1 MPEYNKEEMEQSTAG
16 STLNRTFAKTL
27 GSILD
32 SASIV
37 YPATK
42 DVDIHFSVALVG
54 EMQREEVA
62 GLLKELPVVADIA
75 LNKDLGGK
83 AAILLDVQTASAL
96 SSFVLSGRPTKKDT
110 LSEDDIVFLRDA
122 VSPIVESLSSA
133 CEEAAGRPFGSMTDI
148 GLLDSSGQERMLEEL
163 PQFLYRATVSVMLG
177 THIAGKIAVVL
188 PLNLAEIL
196 TETEATPTRGKVEA
210 DVRAYEHIELN
221 EEGDKSSYS
230 GAHTREPIMENID
243 LILDIQL
250 KLTARLGQVEMPVGE
265 IMKLAPGSVIDID
278 RLADEPVELVVND
291 RPIARGEIVVV
302 QENFG
307 VKITEIISPKDRIK
321 TLRQP

>member
-1 MPEYNKEEMEQSTAG
+1 MAEANKENADIEHNILSHD
-16 STLNRTFAKTL
+16 FAKAL
-27 GSILD
+27 AAILE
-32 SASIV
+32 SASFM
-37 YPATK
+37 YPAA
-42 DVDIHFSVALVG
+42 DFEVRFSVALVG
-54 EMQREEVA
+54 EMQKNEFANLVS
-62 GLLKELPVVADIA
+62 ELPVVADIV
-75 LNKDLGGK
+75 LNKDLGEK

-96 SSFVLSGRPTKKDT
+96 ASFVSSGKPKKMST
-110 LSEDDIVFLRDA
+110 LGEEDIASLRDA
-122 VSPIVESLSSA
+122 LSPIVESFSTA
-133 CEEAAGRPFGSMTDI
+133 CDEAAGRAFGSMADI
-148 GLLDSSGQERMLEEL
+148 GVLDSYSQKRMVEEL
-163 PQFLYRATVSVMLG
+163 PESLYRATVSVMLG
-177 THIAGKIAVVL
+177 PRTTGKIAIVL
-188 PLNLAEIL
+188 PSNLAELL
-196 TETEATPTRGKVEA
+196 TETEAAPTRRKVEPE
-210 DVRAYEHIELN
+210 VRAYEHIELN

-278 RLADEPVELVVND
+278 RFADEPIELVVND

-321 TLRQP
+321 SLK